1 MDEIAGEVF
10 CLWAKPFFGWVS
22 LNEQNWVISRE
33 RRGEASVAKS
43 AAVGTAVRAI
53 WQEAFHLFK
62 QLIVN
67 NLSKIVY
74 FHCLVRG
81 SLEYPV

>member
-1 MDEIAGEVF
+1 M
-10 CLWAKPFFGWVS
+10 
-22 LNEQNWVISRE
+22 
-33 RRGEASVAKS
+33 AKS